1 MEKVDIFKMTCK
13 KEEMSKERPFG
24 KWNDALKRAFGLD
37 KAEEECLKK
46 QTRMTTK
53 QKEKQEGK

>member
-1 MEKVDIFKMTCK
+1 MKECK
-13 KEEMSKERPFG
+13 KGARQMSKERPFG

-53 QKEKQEGK
+53 Q